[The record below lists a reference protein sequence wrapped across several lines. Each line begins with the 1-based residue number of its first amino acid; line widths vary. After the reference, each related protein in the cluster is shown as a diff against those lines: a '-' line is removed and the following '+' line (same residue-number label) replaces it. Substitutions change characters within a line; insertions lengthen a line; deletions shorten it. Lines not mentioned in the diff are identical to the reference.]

1 MEGSHV
7 CLYISM
13 YIPIDINVFILNNF
27 FNCFIMVKHR
37 SSVFTATL

>member
-13 YIPIDINVFILNNF
+13 YIDINVFILNKNF
-27 FNCFIMVKHR
+27 QLFHYGEA
-37 SSVFTATL
+37 S